1 MNRLSQ
7 LTPQPLFNYFE
18 DICQV
23 PRPSKKEEKIR
34 QFLLDF
40 AVRNNLEAKT
50 DEVGNVLILK
60 PATSGMENAPT
71 VILQTHM
78 DMVCEKN
85 SDKVFDFD
93 NDPIETIVEDG
104 WVKANG
110 TTLGADCGIGI
121 AAQMAVLTSTETS
134 LPEVGGDAALYS
146 HPGDISGISAN
157 MEIIVND
164 HDLRNMLREKGQ
176 IQQQKFSWDKTAIKV
191 WECLESFT
199 H

>member
-1 MNRLSQ
+1 MKILNILQ
-7 LTPQPLFNYFE
+7 PQPLFNYFE
-18 DICQV
+18 QICQV

-40 AVRNNLEAKT
+40 AKENNLHSKT
-50 DEVGNVLILK
+50 DEAGNVLILK
-60 PATSGMENAPT
+60 PATYGMESAPT

-93 NDPIETIVEDG
+93 NDPIEPVIAEG

-121 AAQMAVLTSTETS
+121 AAQLAVL
-134 LPEVGGDAALYS
+134 
-146 HPGDISGISAN
+146 ISK
-157 MEIIVND
+157 EIKHGPI
-164 HDLRNMLREKGQ
+164 
-176 IQQQKFSWDKTAIKV
+176 
-191 WECLESFT
+191 ECLITVDE
-199 H
+199 